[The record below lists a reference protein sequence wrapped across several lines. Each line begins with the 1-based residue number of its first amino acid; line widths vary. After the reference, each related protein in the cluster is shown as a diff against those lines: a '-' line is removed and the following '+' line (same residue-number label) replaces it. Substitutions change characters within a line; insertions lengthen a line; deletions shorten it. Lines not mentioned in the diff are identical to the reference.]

1 MAKQRPSRGA
11 RTEPAF
17 EDAPPGARGGRR
29 GRSGRKKARSRPP
42 PRRAATRRG
51 NGGLFGG
58 LGRICLI
65 GTVWCFIGLFLV
77 TAYFA
82 LDLPDIS
89 RLNNFARR
97 PQVTFFDR
105 TGAHVT
111 TYGDVFGERANLA
124 TLPKHLPLAIMAIED
139 RRFFDHWGIDPFG
152 IARAAYVNL
161 TKGSIRQGGSTLTQQ
176 LAKVVFLTNKRSLK
190 RKVQE
195 ALLALWLEQNYS
207 KREIL
212 TIFLNR
218 VYLGSGTYGV
228 DAAAR
233 RYFGVAARKLN
244 LYQSALLAGLLKAP
258 SRFNPIANPKAAM
271 RRADVVLQSMVEAGF
286 ITPKRVRA
294 ATRHKGILAPAR
306 DGANSRYFTD
316 WAMERLNK
324 HVSIDGRDLNVR
336 TTMSPSMQRL
346 AERHINYMIGR
357 YGPQFGVTQGAMV
370 VMKPAGAVKAIVGGV
385 SYSRSQFNRATQAL
399 RQPGSAFKTFVMLA
413 AFRRG
418 IRPGTIYRDR
428 PIRVGRWKPRN
439 YKNRYYG
446 EVSVRTAMA
455 KSLNSVAVRM
465 MLQVGH
471 RRVAQV
477 AREMGITSKL
487 RANGSLALGTSEVT
501 LLELTGAYAVL
512 ANGGRRIA
520 PYGVVEVRA
529 RNGRRIYRRRKGL
542 GRRVLKSGHVASAH
556 RVLRHVV
563 TSGTGR
569 RARID
574 RPAAGKTGTSQKSRD
589 AWFIGYTRELVVGVW
604 VGNDDGTPMK
614 QVTGGRLPAMI
625 WSAFMRD
632 ALAGSPARPLRG
644 GDN

>member
-1 MAKQRPSRGA
+1 MAKRRQSRRA
-11 RTEPAF
+11 RTEPEF
-17 EDAPPGARGGRR
+17 DDAAPSARRGGRARGPSTRKRTR
-29 GRSGRKKARSRPP
+29 GRPVA
-42 PRRAATRRG
+42 PRRNG
-51 NGGLFGG
+51 GGLFGG
-58 LGRICLI
+58 IGRYCLI
-65 GTVWCFIGLFLV
+65 GTIWCFIGLFLV

-111 TYGDVFGERANLA
+111 TYGDVFGKRATLA

-152 IARAAYVNL
+152 VARAAYVNL
-161 TKGSIRQGGSTLTQQ
+161 TKGGIRQGGSTLTQQ

-195 ALLALWLEQNYS
+195 ALLALWLEQNYT

-218 VYLGSGTYGV
+218 VYLGAGTYGV
-228 DAAAR
+228 DAASR
-233 RYFGVAARKLN
+233 RYFGVGARKLN

-258 SRFNPIANPKAAM
+258 SRFNPIANPKAAIA
-271 RRADVVLQSMVEAGF
+271 RAGVVLDAMVDAGF
-286 ITPKRVRA
+286 ISSKRARGA
-294 ATRHKGILAPAR
+294 ARHKGILAPAR

-316 WAMERLNK
+316 WAMERLNG

-370 VMKPAGAVKAIVGGV
+370 VMTPEGAVKAIVGGV
-385 SYSRSQFNRATQAL
+385 NYSRSQFNRATHAL

-418 IRPGTIYRDR
+418 VRPGTVYRDR

-439 YKNRYYG
+439 YKNKYYG

-455 KSLNSVAVRM
+455 RSLNSVAVRM

-471 RRVAQV
+471 NRVKRVARQ
-477 AREMGITSKL
+477 MGINSKL
-487 RANGSLALGTSEVT
+487 RGNGSLALGTSEVT

-512 ANGGRRIA
+512 ANGGRRVK
-520 PYGVVEVRA
+520 PYVVVEVRA
-529 RNGRRIYRRRKGL
+529 RNGRRIYRRRKGP
-542 GRRVLKSGHVASAH
+542 GPRVLDRRHVASAH
-556 RVLRHVV
+556 RVLSHVV
-563 TSGTGR
+563 SSGTGR
-569 RARID
+569 RAKIR
-574 RPAAGKTGTSQKSRD
+574 RPAAGKTGTSQKSKD
-589 AWFIGYTRELVVGVW
+589 AWFIGYTNELVVGIW
-604 VGNDDGTPMK
+604 VGNDKGTPMK

-632 ALAGSPARPLRG
+632 ALAGSPAKPLRG
-644 GDN
+644 SGD